1 MSIAF
6 IIGIAK
12 LSIYITRRNEIE
24 QKGEQELISAFIKM
38 VKSLLVIKFKFY
50 KLMSTL
56 HEIEWCCNKML
67 CSFINSIVFFYVM
80 KV

>member
-1 MSIAF
+1 MHSLMS
-6 IIGIAK
+6 
-12 LSIYITRRNEIE
+12 TNEPYC
-24 QKGEQELISAFIKM
+24 KVLPSAFIKM

-56 HEIEWCCNKML
+56 HEIEWCCNNML
-67 CSFINSIVFFYVM
+67 CSFINFIVFFYVM